1 MGVSMTEDSDPSPT
15 ATPREAAIEWWVSS
29 RAGFSREERAEF
41 DAWLAADPANSAAYA
56 DIERTYARAKRVRRG
71 RSRAGRP
78 QAVRPEAAAHSGR
91 RAAGAALAAAAGLA
105 LYFAV
110 DPALLSLRSDFSTGK
125 GEIKTV
131 TLDDGSDVTLDAGS
145 AIAVRFDAN
154 RRRVALLRGEAWFA
168 VAKDASRPFV
178 VEAGGGTVAALG
190 TAFEVDIV
198 DGVRVAVGEHSVRV
212 AGAGGSVVVPEG
224 RQTTFGAQSPPADPV
239 NAPHSLAAWRW
250 GSLIFEDRPLGEVL
264 AALGRYRRGFVYCL
278 SAAVCGRPVT
288 AVFSADDPSRALR
301 EIETFLG
308 LRAVRLTDYLIV
320 LYE

>member
-1 MGVSMTEDSDPSPT
+1 MGVSMTDDSDPSPAAT
-15 ATPREAAIEWWVSS
+15 AREAAIEWWVSS
-29 RAGFSREERAEF
+29 KASFSCEERAEF
-41 DAWLAADPANSAAYA
+41 DAWLAADPANAAAYA

-78 QAVRPEAAAHSGR
+78 QAVRPEVAAHRGR
-91 RAAGAALAAAAGLA
+91 GAAGAALAAAAGLA

-110 DPALLSLRSDFSTGK
+110 DPALLSLRSDFSTEK

-145 AIAVRFDAN
+145 AIAVRFDAD

-168 VAKDASRPFV
+168 VAKDTSRPFV
-178 VEAGGGTVAALG
+178 VEAGGGTVTALG
-190 TAFEVDIV
+190 TAFEVDV
-198 DGVRVAVGEHSVRV
+198 ASGVRVAVGEHSVGV
-212 AGAGGSVVVPEG
+212 SGAGGSVVVPEG
-224 RQTTFGAQSPPADPV
+224 RQTTFGPQSPPADPV

-264 AALGRYRRGFVYCL
+264 AALARYRRGFVYCL

-301 EIETFLG
+301 EIEPFLG